1 MTATYHIKPHG
12 LTEEFFNSLKEAF
25 DDVAI
30 TINVEETRDDT
41 AYLLA
46 NEANRENILAAV
58 EAIKQGRH
66 SRSMTL
72 EEAEALVK

>member
-1 MTATYHIKPHG
+1 MTVTYHLKPHG
-12 LTEEFFNSLKEAF
+12 LNDDFLQRLKETF
-25 DDVAI
+25 DDSEI
-30 TINVEETRDDT
+30 TITIEKVHDET

-46 NEANRENILAAV
+46 DEANRQNLLAAV

-72 EEAEALVK
+72 EEAEALAK